1 MVTERQKRSKLELD
15 FEVMRMNLLGSLL
28 SCLFVVV
35 VVFIFFFC
43 GFFSSNVF
51 VGSDGVFARELSS
64 GIDFLRHRIL
74 REDFVDNFDDGA
86 IVIFEVE
93 KTSWAYS
100 QEGPMSYLLVPRHQR
115 K

>member
-28 SCLFVVV
+28 SCLFVVVVVVVV

-93 KTSWAYS
+93 KTFL
-100 QEGPMSYLLVPRHQR
+100 GRIR
-115 K
+115 KKDR